1 MTLLFGSIP
10 GGAEL
15 AVIGLVGLL
24 ATLLALGMAYWVYRD
39 AGRRGNDD
47 AEIWAIAVALAGI
60 FGNLLGLIVVFALY
74 LLVGR
79 D

>member
-1 MTLLFGSIP
+1 MTLLFGPVP

-24 ATLLALGMAYWVYRD
+24 VTLLALGVAYWVYRD
-39 AGRRGNDD
+39 ASRRGNDN

-60 FGNLLGLIVVFALY
+60 FGNLLGLVVLFALY